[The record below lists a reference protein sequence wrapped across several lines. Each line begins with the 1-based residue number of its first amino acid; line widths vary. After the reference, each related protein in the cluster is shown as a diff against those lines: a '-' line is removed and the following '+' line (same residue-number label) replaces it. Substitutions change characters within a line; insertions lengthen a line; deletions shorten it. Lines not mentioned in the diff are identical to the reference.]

1 MPKPEYLIAARN
13 QFASA
18 QRSLVMAVR
27 ALQETGFDFDK
38 TIKEVK
44 ETIGDLAVAVEQIT
58 DHIGNPPKA

>member
-1 MPKPEYLIAARN
+1 MNKPAYLIAARD

-27 ALQETGFDFDK
+27 ALQETGHDFAP

-44 ETIGDLAVAVEQIT
+44 ETIGDLAVVVEQLN
-58 DHIGNPPKA
+58 DHIDSPLKQ